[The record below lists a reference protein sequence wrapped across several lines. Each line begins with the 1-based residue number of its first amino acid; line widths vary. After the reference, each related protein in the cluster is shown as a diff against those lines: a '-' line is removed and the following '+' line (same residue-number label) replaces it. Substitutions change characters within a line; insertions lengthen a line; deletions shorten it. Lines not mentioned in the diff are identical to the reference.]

1 MNKNKLKV
9 TLTNIFVFTGITS
22 LVIIFWQL
30 LEILIIGTIEIH
42 IIDNIIGTILAM
54 SLYHNYQN
62 WIGENK

>member
-1 MNKNKLKV
+1 MNKNKLRV
-9 TLTNIFVFTGITS
+9 MLTNIFVFMGITS

-42 IIDNIIGTILAM
+42 ITDNIIGAILTM

-62 WIGENK
+62 WIEENK

>member
-1 MNKNKLKV
+1 MNKNKLRV
-9 TLTNIFVFTGITS
+9 MLTNIFVFIGIAS

-42 IIDNIIGTILAM
+42 IIDNIIGAILVM

-62 WIGENK
+62 WIEKDK

>member
-1 MNKNKLKV
+1 MNKNKLRV
-9 TLTNIFVFTGITS
+9 TLTNIFVFIGIAS

-42 IIDNIIGTILAM
+42 IIDNIIGTILAI

-62 WIGENK
+62 WIEEDK